1 MNLSTDIEH
10 RATGERLAFLTL
22 ARQLATPTRLEPEP
36 AWQRPTTFATDEG
49 LLQGNLAGLSEDE
62 RLFRATDLATP
73 IGVYSKAQ
81 LRDTDVLFA
90 RFTLSAAEIQEV
102 RDARSRVSAV
112 AAGTG
117 GEGPPA
123 IFSTGSDASDTAAA
137 ASSNGAGVGAG
148 AGAGGLN
155 HPISAN
161 TVAAAVMDTASFRK
175 PPQQSQ
181 IDDEDDDSDGCDA
194 IGFMFDAETARSKVH
209 FSFPTGD
216 SILSSSSSSGS
227 GAGKTLDITLLCID
241 ENPGAVQSGHY
252 VWPAATALA
261 RHLVNA
267 WTSNEHSDEA
277 RQANDILS
285 SRAGI
290 PKAIVELGAGCGLAG
305 LTALHLGCST
315 VVFTDHDAGTLDLIR
330 DNIELQD
337 LDSANIKNVFACPL
351 AWGEEFRSSWPS
363 QVTAHLTDEAGGG
376 FDLLLASDVIYDSG
390 VVEPLLWTVR
400 HLLAPNGKAM
410 LCGSFRLEDG
420 TDDQVDSIC
429 KSMGMVCVT
438 LYDNLGDGG
447 CRLQEITLL

>member
-1 MNLSTDIEH
+1 MFRGSV
-10 RATGERLAFLTL
+10 RAVNAALAAVRYVPGVNWHGAAKVWLHVADFGFTGIGGPLA
-22 ARQLATPTRLEPEP
+22 
-36 AWQRPTTFATDEG
+36 D
-49 LLQGNLAGLSEDE
+49 
-62 RLFRATDLATP
+62 
-73 IGVYSKAQ
+73 
-81 LRDTDVLFA
+81 
-90 RFTLSAAEIQEV
+90 
-102 RDARSRVSAV
+102 
-112 AAGTG
+112 
-117 GEGPPA
+117 
-123 IFSTGSDASDTAAA
+123 DASLEVAVMPVNDAPRVLWRGVEVQSAAA
-137 ASSNGAGVGAG
+137 AGSRSVGG
-148 AGAGGLN
+148 RG
-155 HPISAN
+155 S
-161 TVAAAVMDTASFRK
+161 
-175 PPQQSQ
+175 
-181 IDDEDDDSDGCDA
+181 
-194 IGFMFDAETARSKVH
+194 
-209 FSFPTGD
+209 
-216 SILSSSSSSGS
+216 SSSSSSGS